1 MRCNYK
7 KEDIEKY
14 SEGTLSANS
23 AEKIKKHIKSC
34 KECAS
39 YYETLSFIDAVS
51 KNKIGLKKDLS
62 EKIAEKIDKERYAKS
77 KFGFDFAKF
86 YMFLGL
92 LKELKRF
99 TENGGNRFLGHRVPE
114 FTAGL

>member
-39 YYETLSFIDAVS
+39 YYRLYLLLMQFL
-51 KNKIGLKKDLS
+51 KIK
-62 EKIAEKIDKERYAKS
+62 
-77 KFGFDFAKF
+77 
-86 YMFLGL
+86 
-92 LKELKRF
+92 
-99 TENGGNRFLGHRVPE
+99 
-114 FTAGL
+114 